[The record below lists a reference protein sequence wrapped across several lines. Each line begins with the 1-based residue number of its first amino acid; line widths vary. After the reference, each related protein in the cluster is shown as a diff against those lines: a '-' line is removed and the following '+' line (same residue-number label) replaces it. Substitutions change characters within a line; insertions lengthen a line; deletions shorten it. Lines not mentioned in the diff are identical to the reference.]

1 MAGVGRRLR
10 EELEQFVVSA
20 LQGTG
25 RVLGRGAYGEVIEM
39 RMNSKRVA
47 VKKIH
52 QFLLG
57 DVGGADVAMPLAQ
70 FEGECKRYGLITAHS
85 MLNSVLVFIVL
96 LAINIHPCQVIYIYI

>member
-25 RVLGRGAYGEVIEM
+25 RVLGMGAYGEVIEM

-52 QFLLG
+52 QYLLG

-70 FEGECKRYGLITAHS
+70 FEGECKRYG
-85 MLNSVLVFIVL
+85 
-96 LAINIHPCQVIYIYI
+96 